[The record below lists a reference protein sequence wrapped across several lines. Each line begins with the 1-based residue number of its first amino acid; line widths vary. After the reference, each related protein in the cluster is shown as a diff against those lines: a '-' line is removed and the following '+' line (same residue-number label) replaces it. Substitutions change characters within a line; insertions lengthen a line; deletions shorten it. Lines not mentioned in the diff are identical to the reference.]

1 MTKGITIEEA
11 KKQIHEKAIKA
22 LTEGLM
28 MIEADAKLKVGVG
41 KYPPSSGRV
50 GGTLKRSITHK
61 VEDKGDK
68 IEGEVGS
75 YGVEYAF
82 YHALQNDYLESS
94 LDENLE
100 QIRRKMGEVLSK

>member
-28 MIEADAKLKVGVG
+28 MILADSQLKVGVDT
-41 KYPPSSGRV
+41 
-50 GGTLKRSITHK
+50 GTLRRSLTYK
-61 VEDKGDK
+61 VEDKGEK

-75 YGVEYAF
+75 YGVNKICP
-82 YHALQNDYLESS
+82 LLW
-94 LDENLE
+94 
-100 QIRRKMGEVLSK
+100 

>member
-1 MTKGITIEEA
+1 MSKKGITIEEA
-11 KKQIHEKAIKA
+11 KKQMHEKAIKA

-28 MIEADAKLKVGVG
+28 MVEADAKLKVGVDT
-41 KYPPSSGRV
+41 
-50 GGTLKRSITHK
+50 GTLRQSITYK
-61 VEDKGDK
+61 VEDKGEK

-82 YHALQNDYLESS
+82 YHSLQNDYLESS

-100 QIRRKMGEVLSK
+100 AIRKKMGEVLSE